1 MKLVPAHK
9 ITEKEPLY
17 RITYL
22 RVQDDSL
29 MQMFGG
35 GSLCVWYLSFSR
47 LTLSALILRFRSDT
61 PVVGGVKEEEEQQAS
76 TDC

>member
-1 MKLVPAHK
+1 MFLWLWNVLMRLVPAHK

-35 GSLCVWYLSFSR
+35 GSLFVWYLSFSQVN
-47 LTLSALILRFRSDT
+47 LVCLDT
-61 PVVGGVKEEEEQQAS
+61 RI
-76 TDC
+76 